1 MFKLSKMADYSIVLL
16 SRMSKAEDLLSTSEL
31 AEETQL
37 SEATVAKIMRLLV
50 KAEIV
55 SSIRGA
61 QGGYRLAVLPENLSA
76 GDIITAIDGPK
87 ALTACTDDGAGEC
100 ILIKNSAMAM
110 RLQKING
117 AVKNA
122 LHNISLKDLY
132 V

>member
-1 MFKLSKMADYSIVLL
+1 MADYSIVLL

-61 QGGYRLAVLPENLSA
+61 QGGYRA
-76 GDIITAIDGPK
+76 K
-87 ALTACTDDGAGEC
+87 GAYG
-100 ILIKNSAMAM
+100 
-110 RLQKING
+110 
-117 AVKNA
+117 
-122 LHNISLKDLY
+122 LY
-132 V
+132 